1 MKIVILE
8 RNSVGSDVS
17 VDCISDFGEVTVYG
31 NTVTREEVKERIKE
45 ADIIIAN
52 KAPLDGE
59 TLKDAPKVKLICEFA
74 TGFDNCDL
82 VYCSAR

>member
-52 KAPLDGE
+52 KESGWQTCGITVRRWLPS
-59 TLKDAPKVKLICEFA
+59 TLL
-74 TGFDNCDL
+74 
-82 VYCSAR
+82 RWHWR